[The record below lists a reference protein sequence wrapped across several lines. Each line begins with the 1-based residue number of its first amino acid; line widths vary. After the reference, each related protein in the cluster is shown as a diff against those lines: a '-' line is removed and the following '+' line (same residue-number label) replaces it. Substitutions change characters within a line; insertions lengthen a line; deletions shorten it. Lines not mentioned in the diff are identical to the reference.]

1 MRGKRVALT
10 AGVALVLVATVPRVW
25 ASAERV
31 PRLTVSLAANP
42 TTTTTGERVTF
53 TATVTNSGGVAASP
67 VLTQTLPK
75 EYVFQSAST
84 SSGTACTNAANAITC
99 PLGAN
104 MLPSSAVI
112 ATIVAIPVDPG
123 TLTSTAKLDTPT
135 LGAVTNTDQA
145 PVQISTTIT
154 GTMLRCF
161 GWIPTIFGTDGNDE
175 IDGTPGDDV
184 IVGLGGDDT
193 IDGGGGNDKICGGDG
208 NDYLDGGSGDD
219 DISGGPGDDVVIGG
233 AGKNIVDGDAGKDVL
248 VCKTGK
254 DECNGGA
261 GLDTFVSVP

>member
-1 MRGKRVALT
+1 MRGKRQVMAV
-10 AGVALVLVATVPRVW
+10 GVAALLAVAAPRVW
-25 ASAERV
+25 ASSDRV
-31 PRLTVSLAANP
+31 PRLNVALAANP
-42 TTTTTGERVTF
+42 ATTTTGEQVTF

-75 EYVFQSAST
+75 EFVVQAAST
-84 SSGTACTNAANAITC
+84 SAGTACTNASNAITC

-104 MLPSSAVI
+104 MLPAATVTAV
-112 ATIVAIPVDPG
+112 IVAIPVDPG
-123 TLTSTAKLDTPT
+123 ALTSTAKLDTPT
-135 LGAVTNTDQA
+135 LGAVTNTDSA
-145 PVQISTTIT
+145 PAQITTTIT

-161 GWIPTIFGTDGNDE
+161 GWIPTLFGTDGNDE

-208 NDYLDGGSGDD
+208 NDYIDGGSGDD
-219 DISGGPGDDVVIGG
+219 AISGGPGDDVVIGG
-233 AGKNIVDGDAGKDVL
+233 AGKNIVDGDGGKDVL
-248 VCKTGK
+248 VCKASQ

-261 GLDTFVSVP
+261 GVDTFVTVP

>member
-1 MRGKRVALT
+1 MRGKRLGMA
-10 AGVALVLVATVPRVW
+10 AGVAVLLAITVPRVW
-25 ASAERV
+25 ASSDRV
-31 PRLTVSLAANP
+31 PRLTVSLVANP
-42 TTTTTGERVTF
+42 ATTTTGERVTF

-75 EYVFQSAST
+75 EYVFQSATT
-84 SSGTACTNAANAITC
+84 SSGTTCTNAANAITC

-104 MLPSSAVI
+104 MMTSSTVTT
-112 ATIVAIPVDPG
+112 TIVAIAVDPG

-145 PVQISTTIT
+145 PQQVTTTIT
-154 GTMLRCF
+154 GGMLRCF
-161 GWIPTIFGTDGNDE
+161 GWVPTIFGTDGDDV

-184 IVGLGGDDT
+184 IVGLAGDDT

-208 NDYLDGGSGDD
+208 TDYIDGGSGDD
-219 DISGGPGDDVVIGG
+219 ALSGGPGDDVVIGG

-261 GLDTFVSVP
+261 GVDTFVTVP